1 MILSRPYKNDFRQHE
16 HRLHFYGTRDRI
28 LERMSVYGQ
37 IPRRQKIDLDYLPIS
52 GQLKK
57 SGTTVLL
64 TSFDT
69 KYEIALFAIFKDI
82 IDDGQTYPLERVDTM
97 DDFRSYFLSHDCFVC
112 VDADSDEVYGGFYV
126 KPNFP
131 GRSSHIC
138 NAGFI
143 VKQTARQMGVG
154 SFMAGNYLQIARDLG
169 YEGSFFNL
177 VFLSNPHS
185 LKIWDRLGFTKI
197 GTVPKAGWLKG
208 LGYVDANQYYYD
220 LTTLS
225 KTQES

>member
-1 MILSRPYKNDFRQHE
+1 MSA
-16 HRLHFYGTRDRI
+16 YGK
-28 LERMSVYGQ
+28 

-57 SGTTVLL
+57 SGTPVLL
-64 TSFDT
+64 TNFDT
-69 KYEIALFAIFKDI
+69 KYENALFAILKDI
-82 IDDGQTYPLERVDTM
+82 IDEGQTYPHEQMDTI

-112 VDADSDEVYGGFYV
+112 VNEDDGEVYGGFYV

-138 NAGFI
+138 NGGFI
-143 VKQTARQMGVG
+143 VKQSARQMGVG
-154 SFMAGNYLQIARDLG
+154 SFMAENYLHIARDLG
-169 YEGSFFNL
+169 YKGSFFNL
-177 VFLSNPHS
+177 VYISNIAS
-185 LKIWDRLGFTKI
+185 MKLWESVGFTKV

-220 LTTLS
+220 LTTLP
-225 KTQES
+225 KTQGS